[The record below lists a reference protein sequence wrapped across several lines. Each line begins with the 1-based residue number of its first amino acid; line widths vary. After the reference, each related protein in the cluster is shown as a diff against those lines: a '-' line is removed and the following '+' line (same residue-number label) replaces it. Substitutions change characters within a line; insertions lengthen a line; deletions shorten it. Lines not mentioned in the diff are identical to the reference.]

1 MTSNLRQL
9 LSSAELWRA
18 RDLPSHA
25 RAGQSAGLP
34 TGFDRLDRLLPGQG
48 WPRAAL
54 CEILCDSA
62 GIGELGLVAPG
73 LARLSREQARWI
85 TWINPPFMPHA
96 PALAAAGIDVGKV
109 LLIRT
114 GPADSSGRDALWAF
128 EQALESGACSAVL
141 AWLDERRLRIPD
153 LRRLHLRA
161 QQGCAWAV
169 LFRPGLASRNPSAAE
184 LRLRIR
190 AAAPSAEALGLPRCG
205 APLTLREPHPHPESN
220 LMKAEPRRLLL
231 SILKR
236 RGGWGMDDLP
246 LELDAGVDDPE
257 ALLRLWRSPAEG
269 SIMRGASPSRSPAE
283 GSPPTRAA
291 R

>member
-1 MTSNLRQL
+1 MLTCNPRQLRQL

-18 RDLPSHA
+18 RDLPGQTCA
-25 RAGQSAGLP
+25 EQSAGIP
-34 TGFDRLDRLLPGQG
+34 TGFDQLDRLLPGQG

-54 CEILCDSA
+54 SEILCDSA

-96 PALAAAGIDVGKV
+96 PGLAAAGIDVGKM

-114 GPADSSGRDALWAF
+114 GQADSSGQDALWAL
-128 EQALESGACSAVL
+128 EQSLESGACSAVL
-141 AWLDERRLRIPD
+141 AWLDERCLRIPD
-153 LRRLHLRA
+153 LRRMHLRA
-161 QQGCAWAV
+161 QQGRSWAV

-190 AAAPSAEALGLPRCG
+190 AAPAAEGEA
-205 APLTLREPHPHPESN
+205 
-220 LMKAEPRRLLL
+220 RRLLL

-236 RGGWGMDDLP
+236 RGGWGIDDLP
-246 LELDAGVDDPE
+246 LELAAMDDSE
-257 ALLRLWRSPAEG
+257 ALLRLWRC
-269 SIMRGASPSRSPAE
+269 R
-283 GSPPTRAA
+283 
-291 R
+291 

>member
-18 RDLPSHA
+18 RDLPGQTCA
-25 RAGQSAGLP
+25 EQSAGIP
-34 TGFDRLDRLLPGQG
+34 TGFDQLDRLLPGQG

-54 CEILCDSA
+54 SEILCDSA

-85 TWINPPFMPHA
+85 AWINPPFMPHA
-96 PALAAAGIDVGKV
+96 PGLAAAGIDVGKV

-114 GPADSSGRDALWAF
+114 GQADSSGQDALWAL
-128 EQALESGACSAVL
+128 EQSLESGACSAVL

-161 QQGCAWAV
+161 QQGRAWAV

-190 AAAPSAEALGLPRCG
+190 SPDGKRIATAQSRAGRPRSGIPPEAGVAPRSEGVPPSDG
-205 APLTLREPHPHPESN
+205 A
-220 LMKAEPRRLLL
+220 KRRLLL

-236 RGGWGMDDLP
+236 RGGWAMDDLP
-246 LELDAGVDDPE
+246 LELEAGDDLE
-257 ALLRLWRSPAEG
+257 ALLRLWCRQ
-269 SIMRGASPSRSPAE
+269 
-283 GSPPTRAA
+283 
-291 R
+291 

>member
-1 MTSNLRQL
+1 MTSNLQQL

-18 RDLPSHA
+18 RDLPGHA
-25 RAGQSAGLP
+25 REAQSTGLP
-34 TGFDRLDRLLPGQG
+34 TGFDWLDRLLPGQG

-54 CEILCDSA
+54 SEILCDSA

-85 TWINPPFMPHA
+85 AWINPPFMPHA
-96 PALAAAGIDVGKV
+96 PALAAAGIEVGKV

-114 GPADSSGRDALWAF
+114 GEADSSGQDALWAL

-141 AWLDERRLRIPD
+141 AWPDEHRLRTPD
-153 LRRLHLRA
+153 LRRIHLRA
-161 QQGCAWAV
+161 QHGGTWAV

-190 AAAPSAEALGLPRCG
+190 AADIESNVDSGSQFEGGTSSLRPSFEAALGARASRPR
-205 APLTLREPHPHPESN
+205 
-220 LMKAEPRRLLL
+220 MKAGPRRLLL

-246 LELDAGVDDPE
+246 LELEAGDDLE
-257 ALLRLWRSPAEG
+257 ALLRLWRCPG
-269 SIMRGASPSRSPAE
+269 
-283 GSPPTRAA
+283 RAA
-291 R
+291 S

>member
-18 RDLPSHA
+18 RDLPGHGREA
-25 RAGQSAGLP
+25 QSAGLP

-54 CEILCDSA
+54 TEILCDSA

-73 LARLSREQARWI
+73 LARLSHEQARWI
-85 TWINPPFMPHA
+85 TWIDPPFMPHA
-96 PALAAAGIDVGKV
+96 PALAAAGIEVGKS

-114 GPADSSGRDALWAF
+114 GHGGSNGQDALWAL

-153 LRRLHLRA
+153 LRRIHRRA
-161 QQGCAWAV
+161 QQGRTWAV

-190 AAAPSAEALGLPRCG
+190 AAD
-205 APLTLREPHPHPESN
+205 
-220 LMKAEPRRLLL
+220 KAGPRRLLL

-236 RGGWGMDDLP
+236 RGGWGLDDVP
-246 LELDAGVDDPE
+246 LELEAGDDLE
-257 ALLRLWRSPAEG
+257 ALLRLWRCPG
-269 SIMRGASPSRSPAE
+269 
-283 GSPPTRAA
+283 RAVG
-291 R
+291 

>member
-1 MTSNLRQL
+1 MTSNLQQL

-18 RDLPSHA
+18 RDLPGHA
-25 RAGQSAGLP
+25 RYEQSAGLP
-34 TGFDRLDRLLPGQG
+34 TGFDQLDRLLPGQG

-54 CEILCDSA
+54 SEILCDSA

-96 PALAAAGIDVGKV
+96 PALAAAGIDVNKV

-114 GPADSSGRDALWAF
+114 GAADSNGQDALWVL

-141 AWLDERRLRIPD
+141 AWLDELRLRIPD
-153 LRRLHLRA
+153 LRRMHLRA
-161 QQGCAWAV
+161 QQGRAWAV
-169 LFRPGLASRNPSAAE
+169 LFRPGLESRNPSAAE

-190 AAAPSAEALGLPRCG
+190 AADLSSEGG
-205 APLTLREPHPHPESN
+205 
-220 LMKAEPRRLLL
+220 PRRLLL

-236 RGGWGMDDLP
+236 RGGWGVDDLP
-246 LELDAGVDDPE
+246 LELEAGDELE
-257 ALLRLWRSPAEG
+257 ALLRLWRCQRSLQLAPERHVADAEG
-269 SIMRGASPSRSPAE
+269 ATSQPLGCLQLLN
-283 GSPPTRAA
+283 GRAV

>member
-18 RDLPSHA
+18 RDLPGHGREA
-25 RAGQSAGLP
+25 QSAGLP

-54 CEILCDSA
+54 TEILCDSA

-73 LARLSREQARWI
+73 LARLSHEQARWI

-96 PALAAAGIDVGKV
+96 PALAAAGIKVGKS

-114 GPADSSGRDALWAF
+114 GHGGSSGQDALWAL

-153 LRRLHLRA
+153 LRRIHRRA
-161 QQGCAWAV
+161 QQGRTWAV

-190 AAAPSAEALGLPRCG
+190 AADRF
-205 APLTLREPHPHPESN
+205 
-220 LMKAEPRRLLL
+220 MKAGPRRLLL

-236 RGGWGMDDLP
+236 RGGWGLDDVP
-246 LELDAGVDDPE
+246 LELEAGDDLE
-257 ALLRLWRSPAEG
+257 ALLRLWRCPG
-269 SIMRGASPSRSPAE
+269 
-283 GSPPTRAA
+283 RAA
-291 R
+291 G

>member
-1 MTSNLRQL
+1 MTSNPRQLRQL

-18 RDLPSHA
+18 RDLP
-25 RAGQSAGLP
+25 GQAQKEQPAGLP

-54 CEILCDSA
+54 SEILCDSA

-73 LARLSREQARWI
+73 LARLSHEQARWI

-96 PALAAAGIDVGKV
+96 PALAAAGIEVGKL

-114 GPADSSGRDALWAF
+114 GQGGSGGQDALWAL

-141 AWLDERRLRIPD
+141 AWPDERRLRIPD
-153 LRRLHLRA
+153 LRRMHLRA
-161 QQGCAWAV
+161 QQGRTWAV

-190 AAAPSAEALGLPRCG
+190 AAAPSAKGEA
-205 APLTLREPHPHPESN
+205 
-220 LMKAEPRRLLL
+220 RRLQLA
-231 SILKR
+231 ILKR
-236 RGGWGMDDLP
+236 RGGWGIDDLP
-246 LELDAGVDDPE
+246 LELEAGDDSE
-257 ALLRLWRSPAEG
+257 ALLRLWR
-269 SIMRGASPSRSPAE
+269 RR
-283 GSPPTRAA
+283 
-291 R
+291 